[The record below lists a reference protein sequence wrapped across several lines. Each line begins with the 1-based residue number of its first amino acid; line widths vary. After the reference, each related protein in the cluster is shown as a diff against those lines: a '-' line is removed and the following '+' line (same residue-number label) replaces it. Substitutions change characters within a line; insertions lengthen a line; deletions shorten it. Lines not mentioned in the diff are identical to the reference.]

1 MLACKL
7 HSNIKKIIFLTALL
21 ANTAAIANTD
31 PVPNEQNS
39 VVIAPQPL
47 TKEEIRSGLELM
59 QNKLN
64 SRIEAFGQ
72 GLSADDWEWTWLG
85 RQLNQNKRRE
95 VCGIFQSVVDEFYQ
109 MALDNKAR
117 LSKEDQERL
126 NNRSTFIEG
135 LGYQNNIVNTKMGF
149 DCRMH

>member
-1 MLACKL
+1 MLPFKL

-72 GLSADDWEWTWLG
+72 GLSADDWEWTWRG

-135 LGYQNNIVNTKMGF
+135 LGYQNNIMNTKMGF